1 MQRARSLD
9 TTGIRHARRARR
21 LVPSVCTRANK
32 SNRARYRVRFWT
44 RTSRSHGSHGQRS
57 AYPFQCTEP
66 LSQRQLGILV
76 RIGPEFLQDT
86 IPHEILSLIQQKA
99 ALSLRALDWLVTNYA
114 KKNNIVSIT
123 TRSNIFN
130 IYHGYK
136 VSLSHYRRRHFDPFR
151 RRARIVLC
159 HGEERYETTVSPC
172 NFLHW
177 AHVNGVLAYA
187 FANAQKIESDM
198 NASASHQKLERKRQ
212 RANGQPYKRRELSQA
227 PVAKCQVFKVETNVS
242 FVNE

>member
-1 MQRARSLD
+1 M
-9 TTGIRHARRARR
+9 
-21 LVPSVCTRANK
+21 P
-32 SNRARYRVRFWT
+32 
-44 RTSRSHGSHGQRS
+44 SRSPSNS
-57 AYPFQCTEP
+57 ASSSASVQ
-66 LSQRQLGILV
+66 V
-76 RIGPEFLQDT
+76 LQDT

-159 HGEERYETTVSPC
+159 HGEERYETTVGQC

-177 AHVNGVLAYA
+177 AHINGVLD
-187 FANAQKIESDM
+187 FAIVNADKIERDM
-198 NASASHQKLERKRQ
+198 NAAASRQKAERKRQ
-212 RANGQPYKRRELSQA
+212 RQEGVPYRRKELSKA
-227 PVAKCQVFKVETNVS
+227 PESKCQVYKVDTHVS
-242 FVNE
+242 FNNDDLFMCSGP